1 MHTNLFSCKYAKQ
14 PDGTGPALLS
24 CLIGGIPL
32 NRVHEFNYR
41 SGEVR
46 LNVNYESTHAY
57 LLSQPPED
65 YKEAIS
71 RGREKLISLRENPG
85 ELNYRD
91 QQYAEQLRKDE
102 EKREML
108 RIEQEKKE
116 LKMAEA
122 QELRKKEEQEAKERK
137 QEKKELKMA
146 EAQELRKKEEQE
158 AKERKL
164 ALEQQKKKLELEK
177 KETKLDSSSRS
188 AELKSSSMDSN
199 MVAVGGLAAISAVGA
214 SAMFGEEKENLDE
227 DILTTTPLTLS
238 ENVTESHPSTLEKME
253 SCIEHSNESASGN
266 TTVAEPLKATFDV
279 EEKHSLT
286 LKDAVVDPMKEE
298 RDKVECD
305 NHEKMIEPIKE
316 EATTKKVAGG
326 VERDEKDQDPAT
338 SLEMSPSQNIAISPA
353 PVVSSSSEK
362 QPQAWDPN
370 EDDGGLAWL
379 GSLNEMMDED

>member
-46 LNVNYESTHAY
+46 LDVNYESTHAY

-102 EKREML
+102 EEREML

-116 LKMAEA
+116 LE
-122 QELRKKEEQEAKERK
+122 
-137 QEKKELKMA
+137 MA

-188 AELKSSSMDSN
+188 VQLESSSMDSN
-199 MVAVGGLAAISAVGA
+199 MVAIGGLAAISAVGA

-238 ENVTESHPSTLEKME
+238 ENVTEAHPSTLEKTE
-253 SCIEHSNESASGN
+253 SSIEHSNESASGD

-305 NHEKMIEPIKE
+305 NHEKMIEPINE
-316 EATTKKVAGG
+316 EATTKKVADG
-326 VERDEKDQDPAT
+326 VESDEKDQDSAT
-338 SLEMSPSQNIAISPA
+338 SLEMSSSQNIAISPA